1 MFFVVCFIEDFAIIQ
16 NIFNKITNS
25 NFMRRLLLV
34 ITLTFS
40 SVFLYAQTYN
50 VKGVVTDAVTGETL
64 PGVNVIVKNSSKGD
78 VTDFDGNY
86 RISNVSQ
93 GSILVFSYLGYVTK
107 EVVVDKETINVALDE
122 SSEKLDEIV
131 VVGYGTQ
138 RKKEVT
144 GAVSVLG
151 SETIETLKP
160 TRVEQALQGQV
171 AGVNITQQ
179 SGAPGAASNIRIRG
193 ISTNGNNNPL
203 ILVDGSVIEDLSVL
217 NPSDIESIN
226 VLKDATAGI
235 YGVRGANGVILITT
249 KRGRRNT
256 DFKVVLNSYAGFQQT
271 TRRIPLLNATE
282 YALLAN
288 EAFAANAEPLPFPDV
303 SGLGGGTDWQEA
315 VFDNAFQT
323 GTDVTVNKGTEKSTF
338 SFGASYLN
346 QDGIVMAGKSNFQR
360 TTAKFNFDTQLSE
373 KLKFTSTNIYT
384 HTDNRTLAEN
394 ALGSVLFNAVNM
406 PPTTQV
412 RDANGEFSLA
422 PTTGVGIEVI
432 NPVAQAENTFNL
444 TTVDRFSGA
453 YGLNYQIDDYFS
465 AESRIQFNHATV
477 RTKFYTPEV
486 YYGGGKVFNTVNDIA
501 DLTDNI
507 NTSTVGEIK
516 QEFKDYTFDAFVK
529 YERIFAEHHDV
540 KALIGTSVFRSQGV
554 NLRNQLGFGANGTK
568 FEEYSVGTADTS
580 QDNLALAN
588 VASRFFDSR
597 LLSYFARLQY
607 TYKGRYLLSAVIRRD
622 GSSNFG
628 PKNKFGY
635 FPTAS
640 LGWIVSDESFLQ
652 DSEVFTFLKLRTSYG
667 IIGNDRIPSFRF
679 VSLVNG
685 EGEYVFNEQIN
696 FGQAL
701 GAIANPEIRW
711 EKQKPFDIG
720 FDAQLFDKFDITFD
734 YFYKETEDLLVNPEV
749 SGILGAGAPGS
760 AGPIVNAGTVVN
772 KGIEFSVAYT
782 EQINDNL
789 NFNLNYNITTLDNE
803 VTFVGSDTGVLQG
816 GVFGVGQ
823 EPPSRMEAGFPIG
836 YFYGLQTDGLFQNQA
851 EVDAH
856 ATQANAAPGDLRFVD
871 QNGDGVINND
881 DRVYIGDPIPDV
893 TMGMNLSVNYKNFD
907 FNAYAFASIGNEIV
921 RNYERNQPLTNRS
934 VYYLDRW
941 TGEGTSTTFPR
952 VTTGANSNNLFS
964 DFYVEDGSFVRLQNI
979 QLGYSLGDKALNK
992 FGFDKARIYLSA
1004 TNLFTLTEYR
1014 GFDPTTSNGA
1024 PIGGGIDQGFYPTPK
1039 TFILGFNLN
1048 F

>member
-1 MFFVVCFIEDFAIIQ
+1 
-16 NIFNKITNS
+16 
-25 NFMRRLLLV
+25 MRRLMLV
-34 ITLTFS
+34 IALTFS
-40 SVFLYAQTYN
+40 SMFLYAQTFN
-50 VKGVVTDAVTGETL
+50 VKGVVTDVTGETL

-86 RISNVSQ
+86 KISAVPK
-93 GSILVFSYLGYVTK
+93 GAILVFSYLGFTTK
-107 EVVVDKETINVALDE
+107 EVVVDKEIINVTLEE

-151 SETIETLKP
+151 SETIENLKP

-171 AGVNITQQ
+171 AGVNITAQ

-203 ILVDGSVIEDLSVL
+203 ILVDGSVIEDLSVI

-249 KRGRRNT
+249 KRGRKNT
-256 DFKVVLNSYAGFQQT
+256 DFKVTLNSYAGFQQT

-288 EAFAANAEPLPFPDV
+288 EAFAANAEALPFPDV
-303 SGLGGGTDWQEA
+303 SNLGQGTDWQDA
-315 VFDNAFQT
+315 VFDDAFQMS
-323 GTDVTVNKGTEKSTF
+323 TDVTVNKGTEKSTY
-338 SFGASYLN
+338 SFGVSYLN
-346 QDGIVMAGKSNFQR
+346 QDGIVVADKSNFER
-360 TTAKFNFDTQLSE
+360 TTAKFNFDTQLTD

-384 HTDNRTLAEN
+384 NTRNKTLAEN
-394 ALGSVLFNAVNM
+394 ALGSVLFNAINM
-406 PPTTQV
+406 PATTTV
-412 RDANGEFSLA
+412 RDALGDFSLA

-432 NPVAQAENTFNL
+432 NPVAQADNTFNL
-444 TTVDRFSGA
+444 TKVDRFSGA
-453 YGLNYQIDDYFS
+453 YGLNYNIDDHLS
-465 AESRIQFNHATV
+465 VESRMQFNHATV
-477 RTKFYTPEV
+477 RTKFYNPEV
-486 YYGGGKVFNTVNDIA
+486 YYGGAKVFNTVNTIA

-507 NTSTVGEIK
+507 NSSTVGEIK
-516 QEFKDYTFDAFVK
+516 QEFKDYTFDAFIK
-529 YERIFAEHHDV
+529 YERVFGEDHDV
-540 KALIGTSVFRSQGV
+540 KALLGTSIFRSQGV
-554 NLRNQLGFGANGTK
+554 NIRNQLGFGANGTK
-568 FEEYSVGTADTS
+568 FSEYSVNGADSS
-580 QDNLALAN
+580 QDNLALAGN
-588 VASRFFDSR
+588 ARRFFDSR
-597 LLSYFARLQY
+597 LLSYFARVQY
-607 TYKGRYLLSAVIRRD
+607 AYKGKYLLSAVIRRD

-640 LGWIVSDESFLQ
+640 LGWVVSDEAFLE
-652 DSEVFTFLKLRTSYG
+652 DSSVINFLKIRTSYG
-667 IIGNDRIPSFRF
+667 VIGNDRIESFRF

-696 FGQAL
+696 FGSAL

-720 FDAQLFDKFDITFD
+720 FDIGLFDKVDITVD
-734 YFYKETEDLLVNPEV
+734 YFNKQTEDLLVNPEV

-760 AGPIVNAGTVVN
+760 RGPLVNAGTVEN
-772 KGIEFSVAYT
+772 KGLEFSISYKDAIG
-782 EQINDNL
+782 EDF
-789 NFNLNYNITTLDNE
+789 NFNINYNFTTLKNE
-803 VTFVGSDTGVLQG
+803 VLFVGSDTGILQG

-836 YFYGLQTDGLFQNQA
+836 YFYGLQTNGIFQNQS

-856 ATQANAAPGDLRFVD
+856 ATQLNAAPGDLRFVD

-881 DRVYIGDPIPDV
+881 DRVNIGDPIADLS
-893 TMGMNLSVNYKNFD
+893 MGLSLSFDYKNFD
-907 FNAYAFASIGNEIV
+907 FNMYAFASLGNEIV

-941 TGEGTSTTFPR
+941 TGEGTSNTFPR
-952 VTTGANSNNLFS
+952 VTTGANSNSLFS
-964 DFYVEDGSFVRLQNI
+964 DFFVEDGSFVRLQNI
-979 QLGYSLGDKALNK
+979 QFGYSLGENTLDKI
-992 FGFDKARIYLSA
+992 GFDKARIYVSA
-1004 TNLFTLTEYR
+1004 SNLVTLTKYR

-1039 TFILGFNLN
+1039 TFLIGFNVN

>member
-1 MFFVVCFIEDFAIIQ
+1 
-16 NIFNKITNS
+16 
-25 NFMRRLLLV
+25 MRRLMLV
-34 ITLTFS
+34 MALTFC
-40 SVFLYAQTYN
+40 SVVLYAQTLN
-50 VKGVVTDAVTGETL
+50 VKGVVKDVSGETL
-64 PGVNVIVKNSSKGD
+64 LGVNVIVKNSSKGD

-86 RISNVSQ
+86 KIDGVPK
-93 GSILVFSYLGYVTK
+93 GSVLVFSYLGFTTK
-107 EVVVDKETINVALDE
+107 EVVVDREIIDVVLEE
-122 SSEKLDEIV
+122 SAEKLDEIV

-151 SETIETLKP
+151 SETIESLKP
-160 TRVEQALQGQV
+160 TRIEQALQGQV

-203 ILVDGSVIEDLSVL
+203 ILVDGSVIEDLSVI

-249 KRGRRNT
+249 KRGRKNT
-256 DFKVVLNSYAGFQQT
+256 DFKVTMNAYAGFQQT

-288 EAFAANAEPLPFPDV
+288 EAFAANGEPIPFTNILE
-303 SGLGGGTDWQEA
+303 LGQGTDWQDA

-323 GTDVTVNKGTEKSTF
+323 NTDITVNKGTEKSTF
-338 SFGASYLN
+338 SFGISYLN

-360 TTAKFNFDTQLSE
+360 TTAKFNFDTQLTE
-373 KLKFTSTNIYT
+373 KLKFTSTNLYT
-384 HTDNRTLAEN
+384 RTDNRTLAEN

-406 PPTTQV
+406 PATTPV
-412 RDANGEFSLA
+412 YDNLGEFSLA

-432 NPVAQAENTFNL
+432 NPVAQADNTYNL
-444 TTVDRFSGA
+444 TNVDRFSGA
-453 YGLNYQIDDYFS
+453 YGLNYKVDEYLS
-465 AESRIQFNHATV
+465 GETRIQFNHATV
-477 RTKFYTPEV
+477 RTKFYSPEQ
-486 YYGGGKVFNTVNDIA
+486 YYGGGKVFNTVNSLAELA
-501 DLTDNI
+501 DGN

-516 QEFKDYTFDAFVK
+516 QEFKDYTFDAFIR
-529 YERIFAEHHDV
+529 YERIFGKDHDL
-540 KALIGTSVFRSQGV
+540 KALLGTSVFRSQGV
-554 NLRNQLGFGANGTK
+554 NLQNELGFGANGTR
-568 FEEYSVGTADTS
+568 FDDYTVDTADSS
-580 QDNLALAN
+580 QNNLAIAGR
-588 VASRFFDSR
+588 ASRFFDSR

-607 TYKGRYLLSAVIRRD
+607 SFKGKYLLSAVVRRD

-640 LGWIVSDESFLQ
+640 LGWIASDETFLQ
-652 DSEVFTFLKLRTSYG
+652 DNSVINFLKIRASYG

-679 VSLVNG
+679 VSLLNG
-685 EGEYVFNEQIN
+685 EGEYVFNQQLS

-711 EKQKPFDIG
+711 EKQKPFDVG
-720 FDAQLFDKFDITFD
+720 FDIGLFDKVDITVD
-734 YFYKETEDLLVNPEV
+734 YFHKETEDLLVNPEV
-749 SGILGAGAPGS
+749 SGILGASAPGS
-760 AGPIVNAGTVVN
+760 GGPIVNAGTVVN
-772 KGIEFSVAYT
+772 QGVEFSISYGEEIT
-782 EQINDNL
+782 DHL
-789 NFNLNYNITTLDNE
+789 NFNLNYNFTTLNNE
-803 VTFVGSDTGVLQG
+803 VTFVGSDTGILQG
-816 GVFGVGQ
+816 GTFGVGQ

-836 YFYGLQTDGLFQNQA
+836 YFYGLQTDGIFQNQS
-851 EVDAH
+851 EVDSH
-856 ATQANAAPGDLRFVD
+856 ATQVNAAPGDLRYVD
-871 QNGDGVINND
+871 QNGDGLINNN
-881 DRVYIGDPIPDV
+881 DRVYIGDPIADV
-893 TMGMNLSVNYKNFD
+893 TMGLNLSINYKNFD
-907 FNAYAFASIGNEIV
+907 FNLYAFASIGNEIV

-941 TGEGTSTTFPR
+941 TGEGSTNAFPR
-952 VTTGANSNNLFS
+952 VTTGANSNSLFS
-964 DFYVEDGSFVRLQNI
+964 DFYVEDGSFVRLQNV
-979 QLGYSLGDKALNK
+979 QLGYNISDSLLEKI
-992 FGFDKARIYLSA
+992 GFDKARVYLTAS
-1004 TNLFTLTEYR
+1004 NLFTLTEYR

-1039 TFILGFNLN
+1039 TFLLGFNVN